1 MPPLLRMLERKF
13 GPLPISCQARLAG
26 TNAEQLQ
33 AWALN
38 LLDTQRIKDVF
49 I

>member
-1 MPPLLRMLERKF
+1 LS
-13 GPLPISCQARLAG
+13 ISCQARLAG
-26 TNAEQLQ
+26 ANAEQLQ

-38 LLDTQRIKDVF
+38 LLDAQRIEDVF